1 VTHQINELSAKALG
15 IAEPWREFAKSEVPV
30 IVAVSCDTATFARD
44 LNNLVDAGCRLGEVT
59 LADQFRYSGH
69 VEIMTRLTR

>member
-1 VTHQINELSAKALG
+1 VTHQINELFAKALG

-44 LNNLVDAGCRLGEVT
+44 LNNWSTPAAASAR
-59 LADQFRYSGH
+59 
-69 VEIMTRLTR
+69 